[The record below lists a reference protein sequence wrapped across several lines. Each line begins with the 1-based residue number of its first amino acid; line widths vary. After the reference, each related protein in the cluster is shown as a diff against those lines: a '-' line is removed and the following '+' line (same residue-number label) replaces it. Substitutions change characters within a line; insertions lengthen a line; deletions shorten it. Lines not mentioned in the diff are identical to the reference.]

1 MALSALH
8 VYRDAIARG
17 DCDIRPELRGR
28 SDFFDLQDLHEV
40 RDVEGSKAL
49 NNPSR
54 PSIVVS
60 AAGMASGGRVVH
72 HLAHWLPDPRNS
84 VILVGYQ
91 AVGTR
96 GRQLVDGATELKM
109 MGKYVRVRSQV
120 VNLPMFSVHADA
132 SELLEWVG
140 SANPAPE
147 TVYVVHG
154 EPEASAALAKAITAS
169 LDLTAVTPSFGERV
183 RVGD

>member
-1 MALSALH
+1 
-8 VYRDAIARG
+8 
-17 DCDIRPELRGR
+17 
-28 SDFFDLQDLHEV
+28 
-40 RDVEGSKAL
+40 
-49 NNPSR
+49 
-54 PSIVVS
+54 
-60 AAGMASGGRVVH
+60 
-72 HLAHWLPDPRNS
+72 
-84 VILVGYQ
+84 
-91 AVGTR
+91 
-96 GRQLVDGATELKM
+96 M

-154 EPEASAALAKAITAS
+154 EPEASAALAKTITTS
-169 LDLTAVTPSFGERV
+169 LDLTAVVPSFGERV